1 MNKLDISRRNTEK
14 EVHILREKGLVP
26 GTICGPSIVN
36 KSIKVSASD
45 LENALEK
52 PGEIYQVQT
61 KNGLVM
67 VKFDEIVRHPVTRE
81 FMSFSLRQMPKGI
94 ENEIEIPL
102 NLKGMPIGVKK
113 GGVLVILKDE
123 ITVNGKPK
131 EIPNEVVANIS
142 KMDIGDMLT
151 VKDLN
156 IPGDVGSSESDKELI
171 AICKS
176 AKTEVFLETYDPYEC
191 EDPEL
196 HALEEALPL

>member
-1 MNKLDISRRNTEK
+1 MNKLDISKRSSEK
-14 EVHILREKGLVP
+14 EQHILREQGLVP
-26 GTICGPSIVN
+26 GSISGPKIVN
-36 KSIKVSASD
+36 KSIKVSVSD

-52 PGEIYQVQT
+52 PGEIYQVMT
-61 KNGLVM
+61 KNGPVM
-67 VKFDEIVRHPVTRE
+67 AKFDKIEKHPITRE
-81 FMSFSLRQMPKGI
+81 FMSFSLTQMPKGI

-102 NLKGMPIGVKK
+102 TLKGMPLGVRK

-123 ITVNGKPK
+123 ITLNGKPR
-131 EIPNEVVANIS
+131 EIPNEVVANVS

-156 IPGDVGSSESDKELI
+156 IPGNVDTAESDKELI

-176 AKTEVFLETYDPYEC
+176 PKAEVFLETYDPYEC

-196 HALEEALPL
+196 HVSEEALPL